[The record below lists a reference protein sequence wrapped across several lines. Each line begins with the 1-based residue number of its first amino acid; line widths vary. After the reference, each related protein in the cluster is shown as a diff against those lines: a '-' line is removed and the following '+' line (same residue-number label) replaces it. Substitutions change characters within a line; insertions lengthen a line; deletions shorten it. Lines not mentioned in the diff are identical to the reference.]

1 MFLYF
6 YRTKNISIH
15 NHKKQIIMK
24 FVSLALFLFPFFITH
39 AQTIPEATTVS
50 IILQSDVGANSFKKG
65 DPAPFVVAEDV
76 KINGKVVIP
85 ANAKVRAVV
94 TLSTKSAPHRGEG
107 ELRVEILDVM
117 AMDGSTVKLQDC
129 WLFTTGANNLKK
141 HEALIVKG
149 TRKNCGTIK
158 Q

>member
-1 MFLYF
+1 MKLSAFVFL
-6 YRTKNISIH
+6 
-15 NHKKQIIMK
+15 
-24 FVSLALFLFPFFITH
+24 LFSFFISH
-39 AQTIPEATTVS
+39 SQTIPEGTTVS
-50 IILQSDVGANSFKKG
+50 MILQSDVGANSVKKG

-94 TLSTKSAPHRGEG
+94 TSSIKSGAHKGEG
-107 ELRVEILDVM
+107 EVRIEILDVM

-129 WLFTTGANNLKK
+129 WLYITGAQNLKK
-141 HEALIVKG
+141 HEAIFIKG
-149 TRKNCGTIK
+149 TRKNCATTK